1 MRVAGEAFEKLDVD
15 GSGELE
21 REEITQLA
29 GQMGNFAGN
38 EEERERK
45 IDQFFKDFDTD
56 GDGMISKQEWVDFFG
71 RQFDLK

>member
-1 MRVAGEAFEKLDVD
+1 
-15 GSGELE
+15 
-21 REEITQLA
+21 
-29 GQMGNFAGN
+29 MGNFAGN